1 MSEINIKQITTES
14 RNQNTMDIDKVST
27 MEILQKI
34 NAEDKKV
41 PLAVERA
48 LPQIKLLVDRIVEA
62 FENKGRLIYIGA
74 GTSGRIGVLDA
85 SECPPTFGVDQ
96 NMVIGLIAGGKQ
108 ALVKAVEQAEDSKVL
123 AVDDLKEI
131 HLSELDVVVG
141 IAASGRTPY
150 VIGGIEYAQSIG
162 ASCGCI
168 TTSRESILA
177 KMVDFP
183 IEVITGAEA
192 ITGSTRMKS
201 GTAQKLVCNM
211 LTTASMIKLGKV
223 YQNLM
228 VDLKATNEKLVARS
242 IAIICET
249 TDYNKEEATKLFYEY
264 HDVKAVILSYLFAAL
279 YILGSAEYTASI
291 DFPRSIISAFISVAL
306 NTAAVSVVKYG
317 CPVPHANITTLP
329 LFKCFSAFLCING
342 SAISFISIAV
352 CTLEKTPLASNAS
365 CNANP
370 FIAVASIPI

>member
-14 RNQNTMDIDKVST
+14 RNQNTMDIDRLST
-27 MEILQKI
+27 IEILKKI
-34 NAEDKKV
+34 NTEDKKV
-41 PLAVERA
+41 PLAVEKA

-62 FENKGRLIYIGA
+62 FENNGRLIYIGA

-108 ALVKAVEQAEDSKVL
+108 ALVKAVEKAEDSKELSVE
-123 AVDDLKEI
+123 DLKSI
-131 HLSELDVVVG
+131 NLSKQDVVVG

-150 VIGGIEYAQSIG
+150 VIGGIEYAKNVG

-168 TTSRESILA
+168 TTSKESILA

-183 IEVITGAEA
+183 VEVITGAEA

-211 LTTASMIKLGKV
+211 LSTASMIKLGKV

-228 VDLKATNEKLVARS
+228 VDLKATKEKLVARS

-249 TDYNKEEATKLFYEY
+249 TDYSKEEATQLFNEY
-264 HDVKAVILSYLFAAL
+264 HDVKAVILSYLLDTKDKKKIAML
-279 YILGSAEYTASI
+279 LKKYNRNINKILKENMGNKNE
-291 DFPRSIISAFISVAL
+291 
-306 NTAAVSVVKYG
+306 N
-317 CPVPHANITTLP
+317 
-329 LFKCFSAFLCING
+329 
-342 SAISFISIAV
+342 
-352 CTLEKTPLASNAS
+352 
-365 CNANP
+365 
-370 FIAVASIPI
+370 

>member
-14 RNQNTMDIDKVST
+14 RNQNTMDIDRLST
-27 MEILQKI
+27 IEILKKI
-34 NAEDKKV
+34 NTEDKKV
-41 PLAVERA
+41 PLAVEKA

-62 FENKGRLIYIGA
+62 FENNGRLIYIGA

-85 SECPPTFGVDQ
+85 SECPPTFGVNQ

-108 ALVKAVEQAEDSKVL
+108 ALVKAVEKAEDSKELSVE
-123 AVDDLKEI
+123 DLKSI
-131 HLSELDVVVG
+131 NLSKQDVVVG

-150 VIGGIEYAQSIG
+150 VIGGIEYAKNVG

-168 TTSRESILA
+168 TTSKESILA

-183 IEVITGAEA
+183 VEVITGAEA

-211 LTTASMIKLGKV
+211 LSTASMIKLGKV

-249 TDYNKEEATKLFYEY
+249 TDYSKEEATQLFNEY
-264 HDVKAVILSYLFAAL
+264 HDVKAVILSYLLDTKDKKKIAML
-279 YILGSAEYTASI
+279 LKKYNRNINKILKENMGNKNE
-291 DFPRSIISAFISVAL
+291 
-306 NTAAVSVVKYG
+306 N
-317 CPVPHANITTLP
+317 
-329 LFKCFSAFLCING
+329 
-342 SAISFISIAV
+342 
-352 CTLEKTPLASNAS
+352 
-365 CNANP
+365 
-370 FIAVASIPI
+370 

>member
-41 PLAVERA
+41 PFAVERA

-96 NMVIGLIAGGKQ
+96 IGYWFNSRRKTGLG
-108 ALVKAVEQAEDSKVL
+108 KAVEQAEDSKVL

-201 GTAQKLVCNM
+201 GDGSKISLQYAYYC
-211 LTTASMIKLGKV
+211 
-223 YQNLM
+223 
-228 VDLKATNEKLVARS
+228 
-242 IAIICET
+242 
-249 TDYNKEEATKLFYEY
+249 FY
-264 HDVKAVILSYLFAAL
+264 D
-279 YILGSAEYTASI
+279 
-291 DFPRSIISAFISVAL
+291 
-306 NTAAVSVVKYG
+306 
-317 CPVPHANITTLP
+317 
-329 LFKCFSAFLCING
+329 
-342 SAISFISIAV
+342 
-352 CTLEKTPLASNAS
+352 
-365 CNANP
+365 
-370 FIAVASIPI
+370 

>member
-14 RNQNTMDIDKVST
+14 RNQNTMDIDRLST
-27 MEILQKI
+27 IEILKKI
-34 NAEDKKV
+34 NTEDKKV
-41 PLAVERA
+41 PLAVEKA

-62 FENKGRLIYIGA
+62 FENNGRLIYIGA

-108 ALVKAVEQAEDSKVL
+108 ALVKAVEKAEDSKELSVE
-123 AVDDLKEI
+123 DLKSI
-131 HLSELDVVVG
+131 NLSKQDVVVG

-150 VIGGIEYAQSIG
+150 VIGGIEYAKNVG

-168 TTSRESILA
+168 TTSKESILA

-183 IEVITGAEA
+183 VEVITGAEA
-192 ITGSTRMKS
+192 IIGSTRMKS

-211 LTTASMIKLGKV
+211 LSTASMIKLGKV

-249 TDYNKEEATKLFYEY
+249 TDYSKEEATQLFNEY
-264 HDVKAVILSYLFAAL
+264 HDVKAVILSYLLDTKDKKKIAML
-279 YILGSAEYTASI
+279 LKKYNRNINKILKENMGNKNE
-291 DFPRSIISAFISVAL
+291 
-306 NTAAVSVVKYG
+306 N
-317 CPVPHANITTLP
+317 
-329 LFKCFSAFLCING
+329 
-342 SAISFISIAV
+342 
-352 CTLEKTPLASNAS
+352 
-365 CNANP
+365 
-370 FIAVASIPI
+370 

>member
-14 RNQNTMDIDKVST
+14 RNQNTMDIDRLST
-27 MEILQKI
+27 IEILKKI
-34 NAEDKKV
+34 NTEDKKV
-41 PLAVERA
+41 PLAVEKA
-48 LPQIKLLVDRIVEA
+48 LPQIKLLVYRIVEA
-62 FENKGRLIYIGA
+62 FENNGRLIYIGA

-108 ALVKAVEQAEDSKVL
+108 ALVKAVEKAEDSKELSVE
-123 AVDDLKEI
+123 DLKSI
-131 HLSELDVVVG
+131 NLSKQDVVVG

-150 VIGGIEYAQSIG
+150 VIGGIEYAKNVG

-168 TTSRESILA
+168 TTSKESILA

-183 IEVITGAEA
+183 VEVITGAEA

-211 LTTASMIKLGKV
+211 LSTASMIKLGKV

-249 TDYNKEEATKLFYEY
+249 TDYSKEEATQLFNEY
-264 HDVKAVILSYLFAAL
+264 HDVKAVILSYLLDTKDKKKIAML
-279 YILGSAEYTASI
+279 LKKYNRNINKILKENMGNKNE
-291 DFPRSIISAFISVAL
+291 
-306 NTAAVSVVKYG
+306 N
-317 CPVPHANITTLP
+317 
-329 LFKCFSAFLCING
+329 
-342 SAISFISIAV
+342 
-352 CTLEKTPLASNAS
+352 
-365 CNANP
+365 
-370 FIAVASIPI
+370 

>member
-131 HLSELDVVVG
+131 HLFFLVD
-141 IAASGRTPY
+141 ILKHFDHFFYPNRNGR
-150 VIGGIEYAQSIG
+150 
-162 ASCGCI
+162 
-168 TTSRESILA
+168 
-177 KMVDFP
+177 
-183 IEVITGAEA
+183 
-192 ITGSTRMKS
+192 
-201 GTAQKLVCNM
+201 
-211 LTTASMIKLGKV
+211 
-223 YQNLM
+223 
-228 VDLKATNEKLVARS
+228 
-242 IAIICET
+242 
-249 TDYNKEEATKLFYEY
+249 
-264 HDVKAVILSYLFAAL
+264 
-279 YILGSAEYTASI
+279 
-291 DFPRSIISAFISVAL
+291 
-306 NTAAVSVVKYG
+306 
-317 CPVPHANITTLP
+317 
-329 LFKCFSAFLCING
+329 
-342 SAISFISIAV
+342 
-352 CTLEKTPLASNAS
+352 
-365 CNANP
+365 
-370 FIAVASIPI
+370 

>member
-1 MSEINIKQITTES
+1 MSEINVKQITTES

-264 HDVKAVILSYLFAAL
+264 HDVKAVILSYLL
-279 YILGSAEYTASI
+279 DMKDKEKIDTLLKKYNRNINKILKENMGNKNE
-291 DFPRSIISAFISVAL
+291 
-306 NTAAVSVVKYG
+306 N
-317 CPVPHANITTLP
+317 
-329 LFKCFSAFLCING
+329 
-342 SAISFISIAV
+342 
-352 CTLEKTPLASNAS
+352 
-365 CNANP
+365 
-370 FIAVASIPI
+370 